1 MNTKLKFSWAHIIAF
16 LAIIF
21 ISYITFVGITYLTDG
36 SFYVATLGML
46 VIDALLLLFF
56 IGAQAMKG
64 TDSKFATC
72 IKKERFFVFG
82 SPFVFAILMAPYTHF
97 WTVHSHNDEIV
108 EKFRNAIES
117 SKQLFDDY
125 ENYSNERIA
134 NYTNMLER
142 GISLRDIR
150 HNDFLSCGFE
160 TGKENVQ
167 KDNMVKTLR
176 LQLLS
181 DNYSLLKNEAEEW
194 INSSSM
200 GASTWNVFLLGNT
213 KQISDAIGNWQ
224 NQLTEF
230 TKKKAA
236 NEEQLGNVVKVFTE
250 ESQSVEQA
258 KNGLHELT
266 EQYTSW
272 TAPNMM
278 SVISA
283 ILLYFCLILPYI
295 MQDRHTKS
303 MQRLLGLE
311 GDRKPSIMAE
321 PKSKQKHRANV
332 NNDDIIIDV
341 KPTSNGG
348 NDEYNGYESF
358 TL

>member
-36 SFYVATLGML
+36 NFYVATLGML

-64 TDSKFATC
+64 TDSKFATR

-142 GISLRDIR
+142 GLSLRDIR

-230 TKKKAA
+230 TK
-236 NEEQLGNVVKVFTE
+236 L
-250 ESQSVEQA
+250 
-258 KNGLHELT
+258 
-266 EQYTSW
+266 W
-272 TAPNMM
+272 
-278 SVISA
+278 SA
-283 ILLYFCLILPYI
+283 IVLLLNIGLLSNFDFIKLLQHMIV
-295 MQDRHTKS
+295 S
-303 MQRLLGLE
+303 MFLYTLLE
-311 GDRKPSIMAE
+311 F
-321 PKSKQKHRANV
+321 Q
-332 NNDDIIIDV
+332 
-341 KPTSNGG
+341 
-348 NDEYNGYESF
+348 
-358 TL
+358 

>member
-36 SFYVATLGML
+36 SFCVATLGML

-236 NEEQLGNVVKVFTE
+236 NE
-250 ESQSVEQA
+250 
-258 KNGLHELT
+258 
-266 EQYTSW
+266 
-272 TAPNMM
+272 
-278 SVISA
+278 
-283 ILLYFCLILPYI
+283 
-295 MQDRHTKS
+295 
-303 MQRLLGLE
+303 
-311 GDRKPSIMAE
+311 
-321 PKSKQKHRANV
+321 
-332 NNDDIIIDV
+332 
-341 KPTSNGG
+341 
-348 NDEYNGYESF
+348 
-358 TL
+358 

>member
-160 TGKENVQ
+160 TGKVNVQ

-250 ESQSVEQA
+250 ESQSVE
-258 KNGLHELT
+258 
-266 EQYTSW
+266 
-272 TAPNMM
+272 
-278 SVISA
+278 
-283 ILLYFCLILPYI
+283 
-295 MQDRHTKS
+295 
-303 MQRLLGLE
+303 
-311 GDRKPSIMAE
+311 
-321 PKSKQKHRANV
+321 
-332 NNDDIIIDV
+332 
-341 KPTSNGG
+341 
-348 NDEYNGYESF
+348 
-358 TL
+358 